1 MADLTLRTSAAQ
13 EMVDITDRV
22 QELVQRS
29 GVAEGICLVYVPH
42 ATAAII
48 INENADPNV
57 CKDILDALGR
67 LIPDGTWLHDR
78 IDNNASAHIKASIL
92 GPSEAIPVRGG
103 RLRLGTWQ
111 SIMLVEFDGPR
122 DRRVEV
128 DIR

>member
-1 MADLTLRTSAAQ
+1 MTEITLRTGKKQ
-13 EMVDITDRV
+13 EMVDITDTI
-22 QELVQRS
+22 QELVARS
-29 GVAEGICLVYVPH
+29 GIGEGICLVYVPH
-42 ATAAII
+42 ATAAVI

-111 SIMLVEFDGPR
+111 SIMLVELDGPR
-122 DRRVEV
+122 SRTVDVEV
-128 DIR
+128 R

>member
-1 MADLTLRTSAAQ
+1 MPEIHIRTERTR
-13 EMVDITDRV
+13 EMIDITERV
-22 QELVQRS
+22 QQFVKQS

-42 ATAAII
+42 ATAALV

-57 CKDILDALGR
+57 CKDILDALAR

-92 GPSEAIPVRGG
+92 GPSEAIPIHAS
-103 RLRLGTWQ
+103 RLKLGTWQ

-122 DRRVEV
+122 ERTV
-128 DIR
+128 DVIIK